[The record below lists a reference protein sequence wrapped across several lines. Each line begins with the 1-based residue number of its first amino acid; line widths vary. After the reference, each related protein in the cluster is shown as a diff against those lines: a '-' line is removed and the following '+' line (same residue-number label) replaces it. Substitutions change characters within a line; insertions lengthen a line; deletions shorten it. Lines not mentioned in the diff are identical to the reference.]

1 MSSAPVIVWFRDDLR
16 IADHP
21 ALAAAA
27 RAGAPLLCLYV
38 LDEEG
43 ARPLGGAARWWLAGS
58 LRALDQELQ
67 IKGNRLV
74 LRRGAA
80 TRIVPALVAE
90 VGAGAVHWNRR
101 YEAQGITADERVAAA
116 LKKGGIAV

>member
-1 MSSAPVIVWFRDDLR
+1 MSGNPPVIVWFRDDLR
-16 IADHP
+16 LADHP

-43 ARPLGGAARWWLAGS
+43 TRPLGGAARWWLAGS
-58 LRALDQELQ
+58 LRALDQDLQ
-67 IKGNRLV
+67 TKGNRLV

-80 TRIVPALVAE
+80 TRIVPALAAE
-90 VGAGAVHWNRR
+90 IGAGTMHWNRR
-101 YEAQGITADERVAAA
+101 YEVQ
-116 LKKGGIAV
+116 